1 MKLELSAG
9 VDVEIKLWE
18 LVMDLDP
25 KIFDAPIRS
34 DLLFTVNVAQLA
46 ARRSGTAAVKNRA
59 LVSGGGQK
67 PWRQKG
73 TGRARQG
80 TTRAPHWA
88 GGGVV
93 HGPRPRDYSV
103 SVPKKVRKAALRSAL
118 SLRKREERVLVVDSL
133 GLAEPKTKLLVA
145 KLRELGAED
154 ALILTRER
162 DRVLELA
169 GRNLPTV
176 RVLPVVGLNVR
187 DVLLRKALIVLRDA
201 LPALSERLS

>member
-1 MKLELSAG
+1 
-9 VDVEIKLWE
+9 
-18 LVMDLDP
+18 MDLDP
-25 KIFDAPIRS
+25 KVFGAPIRG
-34 DLLFTVNVAQLA
+34 DLLHTVNLAQQA

-59 LVSGGGQK
+59 NVSGGGIK

-80 TTRAPHWA
+80 TIRAPHWA

-118 SLRKREERVLVVDSL
+118 SLRKSEDRVMVVTTLSL
-133 GLAEPKTKLLVA
+133 DEPKTRLLAA

-154 ALILTRER
+154 ALIVTRER
-162 DRVLELA
+162 DRVLELS
-169 GRNLPTV
+169 GRNLPHV
-176 RVLPVVGLNVR
+176 RVLPVIGLNVR
-187 DVLLRKALIVLRDA
+187 DVLLRKFLVLLRDA
-201 LPALSERLS
+201 VPAVVERLT

>member
-1 MKLELSAG
+1 
-9 VDVEIKLWE
+9 
-18 LVMDLDP
+18 MDLDP

-88 GGGVV
+88 GGGVA
-93 HGPRPRDYSV
+93 HGPRPRDYTISV
-103 SVPKKVRKAALRSAL
+103 QKKVRKAALRSAL
-118 SLRKREERVLVVDSL
+118 SLRKREERVLVIDSL
-133 GLAEPKTKLLVA
+133 GITEPKTKQLAA
-145 KLRELGAED
+145 KLRELGVED
-154 ALILTRER
+154 VLIVTRER
-162 DRVLELA
+162 DRVLELS
-169 GRNLPTV
+169 GRNLPRV
-176 RVLPVVGLNVR
+176 RVLPVIGLNVR
-187 DVLLRKALIVLRDA
+187 DVLLRKHLVLLSDA
-201 LPALSERLS
+201 LPAVVERLK

>member
-1 MKLELSAG
+1 
-9 VDVEIKLWE
+9 
-18 LVMDLDP
+18 MDLDP

-145 KLRELGAED
+145 KLREHGAED

-201 LPALSERLS
+201 LPALGERLS

>member
-1 MKLELSAG
+1 
-9 VDVEIKLWE
+9 
-18 LVMDLDP
+18 MDLDP

-103 SVPKKVRKAALRSAL
+103 DVPKKVRKAALRSAL

-133 GLAEPKTKLLVA
+133 GLDAPKTKALVA

-154 ALILTRER
+154 ALIVTRER
-162 DRVLELA
+162 DRALELA
-169 GRNLPTV
+169 GRNIPTV
-176 RVLPVVGLNVR
+176 RVLPVIGLNVR
-187 DVLLRKALIVLRDA
+187 DVLLRKHLVLLRDA
-201 LPALSERLS
+201 VPAVVERLT